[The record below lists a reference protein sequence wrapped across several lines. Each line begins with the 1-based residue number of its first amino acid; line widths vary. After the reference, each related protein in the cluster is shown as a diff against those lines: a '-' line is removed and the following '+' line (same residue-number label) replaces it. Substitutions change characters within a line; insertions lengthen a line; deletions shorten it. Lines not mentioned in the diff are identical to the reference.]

1 MSTAVTSSL
10 NNWRSISQVDRV
22 RRYERGR
29 SCAHP
34 DCDTILSVYN
44 PSAYCNAHTA
54 ISARV
59 QRRGLDNA
67 MREVACEHCGE
78 VFTSRNRARRF
89 CSDRCRMAAFA
100 RRKRAAARAKAVRR
114 ERQALTG
121 TVGAE
126 EQLVG
131 SAA

>member
-10 NNWRSISQVDRV
+10 NTWRPISQVDRV
-22 RRYERGR
+22 RMYERGR

-44 PSAYCNAHTA
+44 PSTYCNAHAA
-54 ISARV
+54 ISARI
-59 QRRGLDNA
+59 QRRGLGNA
-67 MREVACEHCGE
+67 VRDVACEHCGD
-78 VFTSRNRARRF
+78 VFTTRNRARRF

-100 RRKRAAARAKAVRR
+100 RRKRAAARAKAHRR
-114 ERQALTG
+114 EREALTE
-121 TVGAE
+121 TAAAE
-126 EQLVG
+126 QRVG

>member
-1 MSTAVTSSL
+1 MSTPVTSSL
-10 NNWRSISQVDRV
+10 NTWRTISQVDRV
-22 RRYERGR
+22 RVYERGR

-44 PSAYCNAHTA
+44 PSAYCNAHAAT
-54 ISARV
+54 SARV
-59 QRRGLDNA
+59 QHRGLDNA
-67 MREVACEHCGE
+67 MRDVACEHCGE

-100 RRKRAAARAKAVRR
+100 RRKRAAARAKALRR
-114 ERQALTG
+114 EREGLVE
-121 TVGAE
+121 TVGM
-126 EQLVG
+126 EQRVG